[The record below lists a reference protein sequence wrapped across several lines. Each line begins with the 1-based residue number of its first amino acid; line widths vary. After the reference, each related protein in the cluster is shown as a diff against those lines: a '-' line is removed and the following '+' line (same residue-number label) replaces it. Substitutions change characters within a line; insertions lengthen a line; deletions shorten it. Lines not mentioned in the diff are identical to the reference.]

1 MEIIPK
7 SGNQMTDELT
17 SPRSSRA
24 FDGFPINRLSIVR
37 EKKGRII
44 PVCHIANIIANEN
57 KETHK
62 KRQATSF
69 GGLIKLVNCH

>member
-24 FDGFPINRLSIVR
+24 FDGFPINKLIIVR
-37 EKKGRII
+37 EKKGGII
-44 PVCHIANIIANEN
+44 PVCNNVGDIANGN
-57 KETHK
+57 KETHR
-62 KRQATSF
+62 KRQAT
-69 GGLIKLVNCH
+69 I